1 VIGSSTD
8 AVSLDGSSL
17 LSLEP
22 HEGAL
27 PGAPDT
33 FAAQIIP
40 VHFAK
45 SPAYRKTLQPWR
57 GAISHGVV
65 GNLLDHFVGGTA
77 SRAKRMLEGL
87 AADPGTV

>member
-1 VIGSSTD
+1 MCPGWTTFEVARS
-8 AVSLDGSSL
+8 
-17 LSLEP
+17 
-22 HEGAL
+22 EGM

-77 SRAKRMLEGL
+77 SRAKRMLRGWRRT
-87 AADPGTV
+87 PGRSD